1 MRWMDGCLLHIN
13 NNNKTDYRIWI
24 KFVTDLEHTL
34 EERLATY
41 YFINFVRKKSSAKAN
56 FS

>member
-24 KFVTDLEHTL
+24 KFVTDVEHTL

-41 YFINFVRKKSSAKAN
+41 YFINVAWKKSSAKAN